1 MSEFVRK
8 RFSHVSGNGNR
19 WDDSTQELEQALDLD
34 PRNRFIL
41 QQLSFNYEYLRR
53 YKEMAAILDRVVAIT
68 PGDVATRVQ
77 RAFVEFLSCGDVRPL
92 HAFIDSVA
100 AKDPK
105 AAAPIS
111 DKWLSLAFCER
122 DSAAAERAL
131 STLATD
137 GCKDEG
143 IPFPRSWCEGMVARL
158 RGDDAAARSAFM
170 RAREEMERLV
180 HEEPAYAEALC
191 VLGMID
197 AMLGKKE
204 DAIQEGRRAVELLP
218 VSKDALNGAH
228 VAEYLTVIYAT
239 VGEKKRA
246 IEQLSIITRRPSWIS
261 YGELRLHPY
270 WEPLRGDPQFDRIVA
285 SLAPKEQ

>member
-1 MSEFVRK
+1 MSASRSSRQCCECLAIRASSAATSPSVPSTRCCAK
-8 RFSHVSGNGNR
+8 ARIVSLASGECSSKNA
-19 WDDSTQELEQALDLD
+19 DSA
-34 PRNRFIL
+34 
-41 QQLSFNYEYLRR
+41 
-53 YKEMAAILDRVVAIT
+53 
-68 PGDVATRVQ
+68 
-77 RAFVEFLSCGDVRPL
+77 SCGDVRPL

-197 AMLGKKE
+197 AMLAKKE
-204 DAIQEGRRAVELLP
+204 EAIQEGRRAVELLP
-218 VSKDALNGAH
+218 VSKDALNGAR